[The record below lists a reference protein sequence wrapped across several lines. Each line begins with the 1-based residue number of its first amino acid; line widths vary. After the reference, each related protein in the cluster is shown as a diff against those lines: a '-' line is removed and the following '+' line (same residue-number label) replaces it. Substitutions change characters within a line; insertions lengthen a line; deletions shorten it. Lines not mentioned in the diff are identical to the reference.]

1 MDLMKNGELLRRL
14 RKEKSLTQ
22 KELADRLGIVA
33 KTVSKW
39 ETGNGFPDV
48 SMLPV
53 LADIF
58 GVNER
63 SLLTG
68 DLTENK
74 TESGNPK
81 RTRFYVCP
89 HCGSMMQ
96 GTGGCHVVC
105 CGKTLLPLKASPADS
120 EHALKITE
128 VENEFYVELDHEMTK
143 AHYVRFVTYVGFD
156 RVLTMHLYPEQDP
169 AVRIPKIYDGKIV
182 YYCNCDGLFEYPL
195 RQLRKR

>member
-1 MDLMKNGELLRRL
+1 MDLMKNGELLRKL
-14 RKEKSLTQ
+14 RKEKHLTQ
-22 KELADRLGIVA
+22 KELADKLGIVA

-48 SMLPV
+48 SMLSI

-68 DLTENK
+68 ELPENK
-74 TESGNPK
+74 MESGNPK
-81 RTRFYVCP
+81 HTRFYVCP

-96 GTGGCHVVC
+96 GTGACHAAC
-105 CGKTLLPLKASPADS
+105 CGKTLLPLKASPTDG

-128 VENEFYVELDHEMTK
+128 VENDFYVELDHEMTK

-169 AVRIPKIYDGKIV
+169 AVRIPKVYDGKIV
-182 YYCNCDGLFEYPL
+182 YYCNRDGLFEYPL